1 MICALIVSMRGVYVC
16 MYRENIL
23 TKGILI
29 EVCVLGDKHFFR
41 GCVNDVK
48 MMFESY
54 RYILCGSSYFYK
66 DLRD

>member
-1 MICALIVSMRGVYVC
+1 MRI
-16 MYRENIL
+16 YRENIL

-54 RYILCGSSYFYK
+54 RYIYYAV
-66 DLRD
+66 LRIFTRICENDFFIER